1 MSIEAGGTMDAAPQ
15 NICFIWCST
24 PEAMYGCLVLSY
36 QHPNVRL
43 KAH

>member
-1 MSIEAGGTMDAAPQ
+1 MTIEAGGAMGPAPQ

-24 PEAMYGCLVLSY
+24 PEVMYSCLILSY
-36 QHPNVRL
+36 VRL